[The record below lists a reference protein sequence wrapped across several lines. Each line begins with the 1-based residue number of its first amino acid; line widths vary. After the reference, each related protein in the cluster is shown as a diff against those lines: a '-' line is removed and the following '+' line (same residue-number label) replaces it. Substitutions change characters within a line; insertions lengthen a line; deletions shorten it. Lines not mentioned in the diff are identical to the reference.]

1 MKSLDREM
9 IPGVSLRVIE
19 TDRFK
24 TCSFHVSFLTQH
36 QKETASANALVPYVL
51 RRGCKRLA
59 TLQDLNSEL
68 DYLYGASIEPFVY
81 KQGDVQYIGFSCD
94 GIDDRFATG
103 DESIPKSL
111 FSLVHEL
118 LFDPLLENGAF
129 LEQYVSGERENLV
142 SMILSE
148 KNEKLSYAYQQACE
162 KLFVKQGFGL
172 SAFGTLN
179 HAKALTRESVFSAY
193 RALLKHAPMQITYC
207 GSESFET
214 ISEMVTS
221 VFSDYKREVI
231 NSVSVSNPNFSD
243 EVFDVEENQD
253 MAQTVLLV
261 GYHTNADEAVSKVL
275 SAVLGG
281 GTASKLFLNVRE
293 RASLCYYTG
302 SVFDARQ
309 DTMFFYAGVKDETAT
324 LAYQKMTEQ
333 LHDCAQG
340 KVDEEE
346 LSQAKRLLIS
356 KLKIIKDTAGGLL
369 NYWLDRAVDTE
380 QKSIEE
386 TERAIRSVTLEQVIS
401 AARACELKMI
411 YRLCGKEIR
420 ADARKL
426 LR

>member
-1 MKSLDREM
+1 MKSFDRE
-9 IPGVSLRVIE
+9 ILPGVSLRVIE

-24 TCSFHVSFLTQH
+24 TCTFNVSFLARH

-51 RRGCKRLA
+51 CRGCKRLP
-59 TLQDLNSEL
+59 TLQELNGEL
-68 DYLYGASIEPFVY
+68 DYLYGASIEPFIY
-81 KQGDVQYIGFSCD
+81 KQGDIQYVGFSCA
-94 GIDDRFATG
+94 GVDDRLVTG
-103 DESIPKSL
+103 TGSVSASL

-118 LFDPLLENGAF
+118 LLDPLLENGVF
-129 LEQYVSGERENLV
+129 SEQYVSGEQENLI

-148 KNEKLSYAYQQACE
+148 KNEKLSYAYQQACS
-162 KLFVKQGFGL
+162 KLFAKQGFGL
-172 SAFGTLN
+172 SAFGDLKY
-179 HAKALTRESVFSAY
+179 AKALTSETVFSAY

-214 ISEMVTS
+214 VSEMVTS

-231 NSVSVSNPNFSD
+231 NLVSVSDPSFSN

-253 MAQTVLLV
+253 MTQTVLLV
-261 GYHTNADEAVSKVL
+261 GYRTNADETVSKVL
-275 SAVLGG
+275 SAILGG
-281 GTASKLFLNVRE
+281 GAASKLFLNVRE

-302 SVFDARQ
+302 SVFDTRQ
-309 DTMFFYAGVKDETAT
+309 NTMFFYAGVKDETAT

-333 LHDCAQG
+333 LSNCAQG

-346 LSQAKRLLIS
+346 LSQAKRMLIS

-380 QKSIEE
+380 QQTIEE
-386 TERAIRSVTLEQVIS
+386 TEHAIRSVTLEQVIS
-401 AARACELKMI
+401 AAQACELKMI
-411 YRLCGKEIR
+411 YRLCGKEVR